1 MPGHSWPWFGAGW
14 APCLD
19 SLGHGL
25 GAVEHLAWTPLAM
38 GEVQTERKIYSRP
51 DEVKG
56 AKMEICFWF
65 STVQDYQGEGRSR
78 TFELNI

>member
-1 MPGHSWPWFGAGW
+1 MPGHPWPWFGAGW
-14 APCLD
+14 APD
-19 SLGHGL
+19 
-25 GAVEHLAWTPLAM
+25 AWTPLAM

-65 STVQDYQGEGRSR
+65 STVQDYQREGRSR
-78 TFELNI
+78 TFKLNI